1 MGVEVSFAIAPRHN
15 QCKGQ
20 TEKDTN
26 SIDMQVA
33 ARESVRS
40 QASPEN
46 VLVVFG
52 GLLLVMLLAAL
63 DSTIVATALP
73 TIVGEFGG
81 LAHISWVV
89 TAYLLAQT
97 IVTPIYGKLGDLYG
111 RKRVLQVA
119 IVIFLIGSALCGLSQ
134 SMSHLIIFRAVQ
146 GLGGGGL
153 MVTTQAVVADVVP
166 PRARGRYQGIFGAA
180 FGFASIAGPLV
191 GGYFTTHWT
200 WRWIFYINL
209 PVGIIALVVLAATL
223 PAQSSYA
230 RHAIDY
236 VGAAVLALA
245 LASVVLVTDLG
256 GAVYSWSSPLMI
268 GLIVTAVAGLI
279 AFVVVERRAREP
291 ILPLPLFRT
300 RDVWVTSV
308 VGLIVGFALIGSVT
322 YLPVFLQIVKGLSPT
337 ESGLRMVPLMA
348 GTLLTSI
355 IAGQLVSRTGK
366 YKLFPIIGTT
376 IVTISLLLISRM
388 TAETSTLVASL
399 YMLLLGLGLG
409 FVMQV
414 LIIAVQNA
422 VDYRELGVA
431 TSNAIL
437 FRFIGGS
444 LGTALLGAVLATQL
458 HANVQRLMP
467 GAGTDAL
474 NLISPQALAGLTP
487 AVRAAYTEAFV
498 VSLSTVFLLAA
509 AISFVGLIFALL
521 LPERPLRETIA
532 AAAESDIG
540 GDIAQTFYM
549 PTDTDSRE
557 QLLRGLAVLADRDVR
572 RRYIASIVTRAG
584 VDLSP
589 TAAWLLVQIERE
601 PDVHVQELGRRGKCD
616 ANKLKSATA
625 ELLQESLIATDSVAD
640 VYRLT
645 EPGCETYNRL
655 VTARREHL
663 AELWPEWSPQKRE
676 EVAQILRRLARELIP
691 EAG

>member
-1 MGVEVSFAIAPRHN
+1 MQAAASADLTS
-15 QCKGQ
+15 Q
-20 TEKDTN
+20 TSHD
-26 SIDMQVA
+26 
-33 ARESVRS
+33 
-40 QASPEN
+40 N

-180 FGFASIAGPLV
+180 YGFASIAGPLV

-223 PAQSSYA
+223 PAQSSFA

-236 VGAAVLALA
+236 LGAALLALT
-245 LASVVLVTDLG
+245 LAAIVLVTDLG
-256 GAVYSWSSPLMI
+256 GSVYEWSSPLMI
-268 GLIVTAVAGLI
+268 ALIVIAVAGLVG
-279 AFVVVERRAREP
+279 FVLVEGRAREP
-291 ILPLPLFRT
+291 ILPLQLFRT

-348 GTLLTSI
+348 GTLVTSI
-355 IAGQLVSRTGK
+355 IAGQIVSRTGK
-366 YKLFPIIGTT
+366 YKLFPIVGTI
-376 IVTISLLLISRM
+376 IVTLSLFLISRM
-388 TAETSTLVASL
+388 TGETSTLAASL

-422 VDYRELGVA
+422 VDYRDLGVA

-458 HANVQRLMP
+458 NANVQRLMP
-467 GAGTDAL
+467 GTAAL
-474 NLISPQALAGLTP
+474 DSISPQALAGLSP
-487 AVRAAYTEAFV
+487 ALRAAYTEAFV
-498 VSLSTVFLLAA
+498 ASLSTVFVVAA
-509 AISFVGLIFALL
+509 AISFFGLLVALL

-532 AAAESDIG
+532 AAAKADIG
-540 GDIAQTFYM
+540 GEISQAFPM
-549 PTDTDSRE
+549 ATDTDSRK

-572 RRYIASIVTRAG
+572 RRYIADIVTRAG
-584 VDLSP
+584 VDLRP

-601 PDVHVQELGRRGKCD
+601 RDVDVSELGRKGKCD
-616 ANKLKSATA
+616 AKNLQAAIA
-625 ELLQESLIATDSVAD
+625 ELLQQSLIAAGSVVD

-645 EPGCETYNRL
+645 EAGCQIYNRL
-655 VTARREHL
+655 VTARRAHL
-663 AELWPEWSPQKRE
+663 ADLWPEWSPKKRE
-676 EVAQILRRLARELIP
+676 EVAEILRRLARELIP
-691 EAG
+691 EAEAA